1 MIFRRRQFIKL
12 VGLTGVWPLVPHAQG
27 RIRTVGFLSDESPTL
42 GSAAFQVIAKQLREL
57 GYEEGRNIGFER
69 RFADGKNDALSGL
82 AAELVRVRVDV
93 IVTVGTP
100 AICRCCSPPGWS
112 L

>member
-12 VGLTGVWPLVPHAQG
+12 IALTGVWPLVPHAQE
-27 RIRTVGFLSDESPTL
+27 RMRAVGFLSDESPAL
-42 GSAAFQVIAKQLREL
+42 GSAAFQVITKQLREL

-69 RFADGKNDALSGL
+69 RFAEGKNDALSGL
-82 AAELVRVRVDV
+82 AAELVRARVDV

-100 AICRCCSPPGWS
+100 ATRAAKGATAT
-112 L
+112 